1 LSVKVSAFD
10 AAVEGN
16 HPHDRT
22 APELDHYASTDR
34 GLAPAK
40 IRKPDTARSA
50 AIRVRCREVACPGR
64 AAAGADELCGCAGI
78 PSRRCNSASGR
89 PLENIRMAIFSP
101 RPPTYVLLRPP
112 VESGRSP

>member
-1 LSVKVSAFD
+1 MRVKVVAFA

-22 APELDHYASTDR
+22 TSELDHYASTDR

-78 PSRRCNSASGR
+78 PSRRRNSASAR
-89 PLENIRMAIFSP
+89 PIRNIRTALTSP
-101 RPPTYVLLRPP
+101 PPPTHP
-112 VESGRSP
+112 